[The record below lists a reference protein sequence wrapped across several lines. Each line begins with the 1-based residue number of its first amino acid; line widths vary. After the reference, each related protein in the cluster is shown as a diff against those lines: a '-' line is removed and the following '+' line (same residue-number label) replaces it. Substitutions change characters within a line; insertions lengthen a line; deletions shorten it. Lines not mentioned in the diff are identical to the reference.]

1 MPEALAPPSAIIVPP
16 VMTIK
21 LGKGENKILN
31 KWLVRFGVFHPQ
43 EDFLQVPLTDAL
55 LGKQGM
61 RLLLHHFQ

>member
-1 MPEALAPPSAIIVPP
+1 MPEALVPPSAIIVPP

-43 EDFLQVPLTDAL
+43 QSKGYEPESHTYV
-55 LGKQGM
+55 
-61 RLLLHHFQ
+61 